1 MITFKYILAYFR
13 RRFTLNFV
21 EKTAINIFMKN
32 LYFKILFFF
41 LFSLVLQIEQ
51 VVFASDKI
59 QINIAAAS
67 DMKFALEELKTKFE
81 ETTPNTNVG
90 LTMGSSGKFFEQI
103 SNGAPFDLFFSADI
117 EFPKKLKSAGI
128 GSDVISYAFGR
139 IAVWTLKNKAIE
151 ITELKNIVYKKIAI
165 ANPMH
170 APYGNRAIEAL
181 KKIGIHETIKDR
193 LVLGE
198 NVSQA
203 AQFVETG
210 AADAGIV
217 ALSLVM
223 APNLKGKGSFTII
236 SEKLHSPLEQG
247 FILLKKENTAAV
259 KFMHFMKTEE
269 AKTILAKYGFT
280 IPKN

>member
-1 MITFKYILAYFR
+1 MNK
-13 RRFTLNFV
+13 
-21 EKTAINIFMKN
+21 
-32 LYFKILFFF
+32 LYFKILLIL
-41 LFSLVLQIEQ
+41 LFSFVIQIENLA
-51 VVFASDKI
+51 FSSEKM

-67 DMKFALEELKTKFE
+67 DMKFALEELKAKFE
-81 ETTPNTNVG
+81 ETNPNTTVG

-103 SNGAPFDLFFSADI
+103 TNGAPFDLFFSADI
-117 EFPKKLKSAGI
+117 EFPKKLKAAGF
-128 GSDVISYAFGR
+128 GTDVTSYAFGR
-139 IAVWTLKNKAIE
+139 IVVWTLKNKAID
-151 ITELKNIVYKKIAI
+151 IAELKNSIYKKIAI
-165 ANPMH
+165 ANPLH
-170 APYGNRAIEAL
+170 APYGIRAIEAL
-181 KKIGIHETIKDR
+181 KISGIHDAVKDR

-223 APNLKGKGSFTII
+223 APNLKGKGSYTVI

-247 FILLKKENTAAV
+247 FILLRKENSAAV
-259 KFMHFMKTEE
+259 KFMNFMKTEK
-269 AKTILAKYGFT
+269 AKMILTKHGFT